1 MRHRNQSHHF
11 VDASGDFILQVSRG
25 HKSRNFRLSPAALAA
40 AGAVV
45 GLAATAIV
53 GAAGYL
59 MFRDELLA
67 SLLERQT
74 QMQYAYEDRI
84 AALRLRL
91 DQVASRQFIDQDG
104 VEGKVQSLV
113 MRQAQLETRA
123 AVVAQLLERTISRDA
138 GVTQLPPAPRA
149 AEAAPASALNAL
161 KAGLPF
167 AKAPVAARAT
177 PNTPKGALEE
187 APLGYAGKPEP
198 EGLDLRLGDDP
209 KPLPLAPPNAA
220 PKREGLVPIDTSQAA
235 PAASTATLAHAADP
249 GAPMPARLE
258 SLARS
263 LDRIERDQAR
273 RLSGIVRPA
282 IEAATRLRHAF
293 DIAGLPV
300 ERFIPGSRES
310 RGKDASLAVGGPFV
324 AATPKAMDGLFERD
338 LAAAQTAVATL
349 DGLRRALPMTPLR
362 KPLAGE
368 LQMTSTFGYRTDPF
382 FGRPALHSGVDLR
395 EEYGAAVKATA
406 AGTVSVAGP
415 QGGYG
420 NLVEIDHGGGLS
432 TRYGH
437 LSAIHVVAGQQVA
450 PGAVVGRVGSTG
462 RSTGPHLHYE
472 VRMDGEA
479 VDPSRFLKAASALGG
494 IIQ

>member
-1 MRHRNQSHHF
+1 MRNREQSF
-11 VDASGDFILQVSRG
+11 RYVDASGDYVVQLSRG
-25 HKSRNFRLSPAALAA
+25 HSSRKFRISPAGFI
-40 AGAVV
+40 AGASLL
-45 GLAATAIV
+45 GLLSIATI
-53 GAAGYL
+53 GGAGYL

-67 SLLERQT
+67 GLVERHT

-91 DQVASRQFIDQDG
+91 DQLASRQFIDQDG
-104 VEGKVQSLV
+104 VEGKVQNLV
-113 MRQAQLETRA
+113 LRQAQLETRA
-123 AVVAQLLERTISRDA
+123 AVVAQLVERTISRDA
-138 GVTQLPPAPRA
+138 VVTLISP
-149 AEAAPASALNAL
+149 
-161 KAGLPF
+161 
-167 AKAPVAARAT
+167 AARAQA
-177 PNTPKGALEE
+177 PAPGAARGGLPPFPKAAAAAAAVPKTARGAIEE
-187 APLGYAGKPEP
+187 PALSYTNKPEP
-198 EGLDLRLGDDP
+198 EGLDLRLGGEG
-209 KPLPLAPPNAA
+209 KPLPLAPPNVS
-220 PKREGLVPIDTSQAA
+220 PKKGELVPIDTSLAPVA
-235 PAASTATLAHAADP
+235 VPPAASLAHAANPD
-249 GAPMPARLE
+249 APMPARLE
-258 SLARS
+258 SLAMS

-282 IEAATRLRHAF
+282 MEAATRLRRAF
-293 DIAGLPV
+293 DIAGVSV
-300 ERFIPGSRES
+300 ERYISKARRKETGP
-310 RGKDASLAVGGPFV
+310 AVGGPFV
-324 AATPKAMDGLFERD
+324 AATPKGMEGLFERD

-395 EEYGAAVKATA
+395 EEYGAPVKATA
-406 AGTVSVAGP
+406 AGVVSVAGP

-420 NLVEIDHGGGLS
+420 NLVEIDHGGGMS

-437 LSAIHVVAGQQVA
+437 LSAINVAPGQQVA
-450 PGAVVGRVGSTG
+450 AGAVVGRVGSTG

-472 VRMDGEA
+472 VRIDGDA

>member
-1 MRHRNQSHHF
+1 MRHRDQSYHF
-11 VDASGDFILQVSRG
+11 VDASGDYVVQVSRG
-25 HKSRNFRLSPAALAA
+25 HKSRKFRLSPGALAA
-40 AGAVV
+40 GGALL
-45 GLAATAIV
+45 GLVATGIL
-53 GAAGYL
+53 GATGYL

-67 SLLERQT
+67 GLLDRQT

-91 DQVASRQFIDQDG
+91 DQLASRQFIDQDG
-104 VEGKVQSLV
+104 VEGKVQRLV
-113 MRQAQLETRA
+113 LRQAQLETRA
-123 AVVAQLLERTISRDA
+123 AVVAQLVERTISRDA
-138 GVTQLPPAPRA
+138 GVTTIAPAARA
-149 AEAAPASALNAL
+149 EAPTTALGAIRAGMPLAKAAPA
-161 KAGLPF
+161 
-167 AKAPVAARAT
+167 AARNLPST
-177 PNTPKGALEE
+177 QKGALEE
-187 APLGYAGKPEP
+187 APLSYTGKPEP
-198 EGLDLRLGDDP
+198 EGLDLRLGGES

-220 PKREGLVPIDTSQAA
+220 PRREGLVPIDTSMAA
-235 PAASTATLAHAADP
+235 PASTLARAADP
-249 GAPMPARLE
+249 GAPMPSRLE
-258 SLARS
+258 TLAMS

-293 DIAGLPV
+293 DIAGLPID
-300 ERFIPGSRES
+300 RFMPKGRHVTGS
-310 RGKDASLAVGGPFV
+310 AVGGPFV
-324 AATPKAMDGLFERD
+324 AAPPKATDGLFERD
-338 LAAAQTAVATL
+338 LVAAQTAVATL
-349 DGLRRALPMTPLR
+349 DGLRHALPMTPLR

-382 FGRPALHSGVDLR
+382 YGRPALHSGVDLR
-395 EEYGAAVKATA
+395 EEYGTPVKATA
-406 AGTVSVAGP
+406 AGIVSVAGP

-437 LSAIHVVAGQQVA
+437 LSAINVAPGQQIA

-472 VRMDGEA
+472 VRIDGEA

>member
-1 MRHRNQSHHF
+1 MRHREQSYRF
-11 VDASGDFILQVSRG
+11 VDASGDYIVQVSRG
-25 HKSRNFRLSPAALAA
+25 HRSRKFRLSPGALAA
-40 AGAVV
+40 GGAVLGLV
-45 GLAATAIV
+45 GVAIV

-59 MFRDELLA
+59 AFRDELLA
-67 SLLERQT
+67 GLLDRQT

-91 DQVASRQFIDQDG
+91 DQLASRQFIDQDG

-123 AVVAQLLERTISRDA
+123 AVVAQLVERTISRDA
-138 GVTQLPPAPRA
+138 GVTMITPATRAEPRN
-149 AEAAPASALNAL
+149 SALDAL

-167 AKAPVAARAT
+167 AKAPAAAGVL
-177 PNTPKGALEE
+177 PKAPKGALEE
-187 APLGYAGKPEP
+187 APLSYTGKPEP
-198 EGLDLRLGDDP
+198 EGLDLRLGGES

-220 PKREGLVPIDTSQAA
+220 PRREGLVPIDTSMAPRGEPSAA
-235 PAASTATLAHAADP
+235 LAHAADP

-258 SLARS
+258 SLAMS
-263 LDRIERDQAR
+263 LDRVERDQAR

-282 IEAATRLRHAF
+282 IEAATRLRNAF

-300 ERFIPGSRES
+300 DRFIPKKTHKDSGS
-310 RGKDASLAVGGPFV
+310 AVGGPFV
-324 AATPKAMDGLFERD
+324 AAPPKGTDNLFERD

-368 LQMTSTFGYRTDPF
+368 LQTTSTFGYRTDPF

-395 EEYGAAVKATA
+395 EEYGAPVKATA

-437 LSAIHVVAGQQVA
+437 LSAINVVPGQQVA

>member
-1 MRHRNQSHHF
+1 MRNRDQSFHY
-11 VDASGDFILQVSRG
+11 VDASGDYVVQVSRG
-25 HKSRNFRLSPAALAA
+25 HFSRKFRVSPVVLAA
-40 AGAVV
+40 CAGVA
-45 GLAATAIV
+45 GLV
-53 GAAGYL
+53 GAAVIAAGGYL

-67 SLLERQT
+67 GLIDRQT

-104 VEGKVQSLV
+104 VEGKVQNLV
-113 MRQAQLETRA
+113 LRQAQLETRA

-138 GVTQLPPAPRA
+138 GVTLISPAMRA
-149 AEAAPASALNAL
+149 DAPASGAARPGQPL
-161 KAGLPF
+161 
-167 AKAPVAARAT
+167 AKAAAPTAA
-177 PNTPKGALEE
+177 KGAIEE
-187 APLGYAGKPEP
+187 PIMSYSGKPEP
-198 EGLDLRLGDDP
+198 EGLDLRLNGES
-209 KPLPLAPPNAA
+209 KPLPLAPPSAA
-220 PKREGLVPIDTSQAA
+220 PRQGEILPIDTSFAPQANA
-235 PAASTATLAHAADP
+235 PAASLAHAANPD
-249 GAPMPARLE
+249 APMPARLE
-258 SLARS
+258 SLALS

-273 RLSGIVRPA
+273 RLNGIVRPA
-282 IEAATRLRHAF
+282 IEAATRLRRAF

-300 ERFIPGSRES
+300 ERFISKIR
-310 RGKDASLAVGGPFV
+310 RKDARDAVGGPFV
-324 AATPKAMDGLFERD
+324 AADPKAADGLFERD

-362 KPLAGE
+362 KPLSGD

-395 EEYGAAVKATA
+395 EEYGAPVKATA
-406 AGTVSVAGP
+406 AGVVSVAGP

-437 LSAIHVVAGQQVA
+437 LSAVNVTPGQQVA

-472 VRMDGEA
+472 VRIDGEA
-479 VDPSRFLKAASALGG
+479 VDPTRFLKAASALGG

>member
-1 MRHRNQSHHF
+1 MRHRDQSYHF
-11 VDASGDFILQVSRG
+11 VDASGDYVIQVSRG
-25 HKSRNFRLSPAALAA
+25 HRSRKFRISPGALAA
-40 AGAVV
+40 GGALLGLV
-45 GLAATAIV
+45 GAAIV

-67 SLLERQT
+67 GLLDRQT

-91 DQVASRQFIDQDG
+91 DQLASRQFIDQDG

-113 MRQAQLETRA
+113 LRQAQLETRA
-123 AVVAQLLERTISRDA
+123 AVVAQLVERTMSRDA
-138 GVTQLPPAPRA
+138 GVTMISPATRA
-149 AEAAPASALNAL
+149 ETPNSALNAL

-167 AKAPVAARAT
+167 AKAPAAGVLPKAA
-177 PNTPKGALEE
+177 KGAIEE
-187 APLGYAGKPEP
+187 APMSYVGKPEP
-198 EGLDLRLGDDP
+198 EGLDLRLNGES

-220 PKREGLVPIDTSQAA
+220 PKREDLTPIDTSLA
-235 PAASTATLAHAADP
+235 PQGAPTGALARAADP
-249 GAPMPARLE
+249 SAPMPARLQ
-258 SLARS
+258 SLAMS

-282 IEAATRLRHAF
+282 VEAATRLRRAF

-300 ERFIPGSRES
+300 DRFISKTR
-310 RGKDASLAVGGPFV
+310 RKDAPLAVGGPFV
-324 AATPKAMDGLFERD
+324 AAPPKGTDSLFERD
-338 LAAAQTAVATL
+338 LAAAQSAVATL

-368 LQMTSTFGYRTDPF
+368 LQLTSTFGYRADPF

-395 EEYGAAVKATA
+395 EEYGTPVKATA
-406 AGTVSVAGP
+406 AGVVSVAGP

-432 TRYGH
+432 TRYAH
-437 LSAIHVVAGQQVA
+437 LSAIDVAPGQQVA
-450 PGAVVGRVGSTG
+450 PGAIVGRVGSTG

-472 VRMDGEA
+472 VRIDGEA